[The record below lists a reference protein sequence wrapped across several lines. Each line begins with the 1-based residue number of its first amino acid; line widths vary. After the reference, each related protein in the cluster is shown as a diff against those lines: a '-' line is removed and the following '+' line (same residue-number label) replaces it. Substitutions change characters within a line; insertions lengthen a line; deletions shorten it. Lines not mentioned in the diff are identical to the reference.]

1 LSLLPK
7 HSYSQ
12 SPEDTFLAHW
22 GGPDRPARFLRNLLE
37 EKIHAVPSG
46 GEILWITYYFRDE
59 ALAKALL
66 HASERGVKV
75 RLAVEGNPRTVSI
88 NSRVINLL
96 HGDDA
101 LGENLRPLS
110 HKLFD
115 NRFLR
120 KCRLHEKLYF
130 FSHPTPHT
138 LLGTFNPSGNLP
150 EDSAI
155 IKTIGDQDRGHN
167 VLLETRD
174 SVLVEGLYAHADRVF
189 RMTHGIWERFL
200 PTSNRILTSG
210 QNRVLFFPRSR
221 KTDFDELFDGLGT
234 GDVLRMAVSHLN
246 DRGICRRLCELSH
259 SGVHIEILTHDT
271 HRRVPPW
278 VEKLLLQSGIMFN
291 RYTNPEGLPM
301 HNKFMLIDAP
311 GRQMVTVGSLNFSV
325 RSLYANHELLLVS
338 EDPALYQVFLKRWE
352 EIQNEVILDKRSSST
367 ASNGLSAPGLCPTH
381 TSAERAPKHIVL
393 FVKSFEGSGGA
404 ERVLLN
410 LGCGLVAQG
419 HRVDLVMARY
429 SGHYLD
435 QIPHKIKVVDL
446 KVRSAWG
453 SWRMIHRLGVDA
465 WFWTKM
471 VLGKNPHYVLGAL
484 PCLVDYLKK
493 ERPDALISSM
503 DYPNAVAVMARKLAK
518 VKSRVVLTVHS
529 TLSEEIA
536 RSKKPRIKAQVE
548 VDRRFYPQADSVITV
563 SQGVADDLARTL
575 NLPVESFTTIY
586 NPVVNERLFQQAA
599 EPLSHP
605 WFSGDGP
612 PVLLTVGGIK
622 PAKDHATLLKA
633 FALVREKRPVRLLIL
648 GEGKLRENLIRQAEE
663 LGISADLEMPG
674 FLDNPFQYMARAS
687 LFVLSSV
694 FEGLPTVL
702 IEALACGCPVVSTD
716 CPSGPREILDNGRY
730 GALVQMADEKSL
742 AAAILQALDAR
753 VNKDQLIARGKEFSL
768 DRATG
773 RYLNLIRGFDD
784 EALS

>member
-1 LSLLPK
+1 MSPLPK
-7 HSYSQ
+7 NSYSQ
-12 SPEDTFLAHW
+12 SPEDTFFAHW
-22 GGPDRPARFLRNLLE
+22 GGPDRPARSLRDLLE
-37 EKIHAVPSG
+37 EKIHAVPPG

-59 ALAKALL
+59 ALAEALL
-66 HASERGVKV
+66 QATKRGVKV

-88 NSRVINLL
+88 NNRVINLL
-96 HGDDA
+96 QGDDA

-120 KCRLHEKLYF
+120 KCRLHEKLYY
-130 FSHPTPHT
+130 FSHPTPHA

-155 IKTIGDQDRGHN
+155 VKKIGDQDRGHN

-189 RMTHGIWERFL
+189 QMTHGVWERFL
-200 PTSNRILTSG
+200 PSSNRILTSG

-221 KTDFDELFDGLGT
+221 KTDFDKLFEDLGT
-234 GDVLRMAVSHLN
+234 GDVMRMAVSHLN

-259 SGVHIEILTHDT
+259 RGVRIEVLTHDT
-271 HRRVPPW
+271 HRRVPHW

-301 HNKFMLIDAP
+301 HNKFMLIDSP

-325 RSLYANHELLLVS
+325 RSLHANHELLLVS
-338 EDPALYQVFLKRWE
+338 EDPALYQVFLNRWGE
-352 EIQNEVILDKRSSST
+352 MQNEMNPDKNMPCPAAEGSF
-367 ASNGLSAPGLCPTH
+367 APGLSEAL
-381 TSAERAPKHIVL
+381 TSDVQTPKHIAL

-429 SGHYLD
+429 SGHYLN
-435 QIPHKIKVVDL
+435 QIPHAIKVVDL

-518 VKSRVVLTVHS
+518 VKSSVVLTVHS

-548 VDRRFYPQADSVITV
+548 VDRRFYPQADSVVTV

-575 NLPVESFTTIY
+575 NLPIESFTTIY

-730 GALVQMADEKSL
+730 GTLVPMADEKSL